1 MARYTGPK
9 HKLSRR
15 EGVNLTGTT
24 SPSLVKRLGVPPGPR
39 RRRGRPSDYALRLRA
54 QQRVKRQYGTLER
67 AFRRCVGE
75 ARRMPG
81 ETGDNLLQ
89 LLERRL
95 DSVVYRLG
103 FARTRPMARQLV
115 NHGHILVN
123 ARKVTIPSYRVKV
136 GDVLALTPRAMAIPG
151 VQEAVAL
158 SPAYLPAWL
167 TRAGG
172 QGGVVSTP
180 RRTDIE
186 ADIRED
192 LIVEFYSR

>member
-1 MARYTGPK
+1 MARNTGPK
-9 HKLSRR
+9 NKLSRR
-15 EGVNLTGTT
+15 EGVNLTGT
-24 SPSLVKRLGVPPGPR
+24 SSRSLERRMSVPPGGAKSRPR
-39 RRRGRPSDYALRLRA
+39 KATDYALGLRA
-54 QQRVKRQYGTLER
+54 KQRVKRQYGMTER
-67 AFRRCVGE
+67 QFLRFFGE
-75 ARRMPG
+75 AQKLPG
-81 ETGDNLLQ
+81 PPGGNLLQ

-95 DSVVYRLG
+95 DNTVYRLG

-136 GDVLALTPRAMAIPG
+136 GDVVTLTPRAIAIPG
-151 VQEAVAL
+151 VQEAVAVP
-158 SPAYLPAWL
+158 PAYLPAWL

-180 RRTDIE
+180 RRADIE

-192 LIVEFYSR
+192 L